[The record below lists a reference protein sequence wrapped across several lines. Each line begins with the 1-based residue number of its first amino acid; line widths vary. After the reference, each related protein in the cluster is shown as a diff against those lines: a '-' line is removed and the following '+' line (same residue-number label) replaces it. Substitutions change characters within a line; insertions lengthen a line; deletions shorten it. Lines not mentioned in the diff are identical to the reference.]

1 MVGLIINKNEFNI
14 KLLHIKIIIDN
25 INIKR
30 YYTL

>member
-25 INIKR
+25 INIKW